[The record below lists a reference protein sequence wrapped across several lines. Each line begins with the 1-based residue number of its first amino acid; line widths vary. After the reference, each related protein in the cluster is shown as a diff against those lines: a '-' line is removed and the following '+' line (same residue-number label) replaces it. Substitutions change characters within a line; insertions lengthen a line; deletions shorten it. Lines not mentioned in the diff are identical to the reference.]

1 MAKKHLISIVD
12 DDESVR
18 EAAKGLMRS
27 LGFAAETFGSAEDFL
42 KSNHLHRVSCLI
54 ADVQMPGMTGLD
66 LHTHLAASGKPL
78 PTVLITAYPDDR
90 VRARALKAGVICY
103 LAKPFAEKDLL
114 TCIGLA
120 LEHGKANGKR
130 S

>member
-1 MAKKHLISIVD
+1 VAKKHLISIVD

-27 LGFAAETFGSAEDFL
+27 LGFTAETFESAEGFL
-42 KSNHLHRVSCLI
+42 KSNNLHRVSCLI

-66 LHTHLAASGKPL
+66 LHTHLVASGNPL

-90 VRARALKAGVICY
+90 IRVRALKAGVICY
-103 LAKPFAEKDLL
+103 LTKPFAEKDLL
-114 TCIGLA
+114 TCIDLA
-120 LEHGKANGKR
+120 LERSKANEKR

>member
-27 LGFAAETFGSAEDFL
+27 LGFTAETFGSAEGFL

-66 LHTHLAASGKPL
+66 LHTHLVASGNPL

-90 VRARALKAGVICY
+90 VRVRALKAGVICY
-103 LAKPFAEKDLL
+103 LTKPFAEEDLL
-114 TCIGLA
+114 ACIDLA
-120 LEHGKANGKR
+120 IKQGKANDKR